1 MIITILDQSI
11 SYPNDISSIES
22 SLNKIEEILKGNE
35 VYLELMEID
44 GVEVFEGFQEYMIE
58 HIQEIQEVNVKVQ
71 TLKQLLDES
80 VLTMQQYLEGALPEV
95 TKLADEFYQG
105 ATKESWDKLT
115 QLFEGLSWVTQN
127 IEVIQTKNQYHNSTA
142 YIDISKSLQEELS
155 NLEDALKNGDLVLTG
170 DILKYEIVSILNQLL
185 VTVITTID
193 NEVLRHD
200 LS

>member
-22 SLNKIEEILKGNE
+22 SLNQVEEILKEND

-44 GVEVFEGFQEYMIE
+44 GNEVFEGFQEYLIE
-58 HIQEIQEVNVKVQ
+58 HIQEIKEIKVKVQ

-80 VLTMQQYLEGALPEV
+80 ILTMQQYLEGALPEV
-95 TKLADEFYQG
+95 KKLADEFYQG

-115 QLFEGLSWVTQN
+115 QLFDGLSWVTQN
-127 IEVIQTKNQYHNSTA
+127 IRAIQTEIQYQNSTA

-170 DILKYEIVSILNQLL
+170 DILKYEIVSILDQLL
-185 VTVITTID
+185 AIVTTTID

-200 LS
+200 LC